1 MSTLLYNIVEFF
13 SHSCYNRFTK
23 GGDFMLKLYSNIKSL
38 REELGYSQDDLAKK
52 TGYTSRSS
60 IAKIEKGLVDLSQTK
75 IDLFANALK
84 TTPAKLMGWDEPT
97 YYYNIG
103 KTESYNSNG
112 EYHSQKNNKTLT
124 DTLEILDDS
133 DEIKIINMFRKFN
146 SIGRVEALKRLEELN
161 YIPIYCEKDDS
172 SGSN

>member
-1 MSTLLYNIVEFF
+1 
-13 SHSCYNRFTK
+13 
-23 GGDFMLKLYSNIKSL
+23 MLKLYSNIKSL
-38 REELGYSQDDLAKK
+38 REELGFSQDDLAKK

-97 YYYNIG
+97 YYYNLG

-112 EYHSQKNNKTLT
+112 EYHSQKNNNTLT
-124 DTLEILDDS
+124 DTTKLEILDDS
-133 DEIKIINMFRKFN
+133 DEIKIINMFRKLN
-146 SIGRVEALKRLEELN
+146 STGRVEAIKRLKELS
-161 YIPIYCEKDDS
+161 YIPIYCEKNDFS
-172 SGSN
+172 ESN